1 MVGSFLMIANKVRLI
16 GAIWSGRLLERRSIL
31 QAKEFCL
38 KSNFNKTANVP
49 KILSQMM
56 NVPPGA
62 RKNHVIDDLSH
73 ISKGE
78 RR

>member
-1 MVGSFLMIANKVRLI
+1 MIANKVRLI
-16 GAIWSGRLLERRSIL
+16 GAISSGRLLETTLYS
-31 QAKEFCL
+31 
-38 KSNFNKTANVP
+38 ANVP

-62 RKNHVIDDLSH
+62 RKNHVIDDISH